1 MLFLLIMAC
10 GQLTSESSA
19 PLDLELHLGRF
30 KLDREVRGAIAFA
43 PGSIIPATQV
53 TAAASECDATIGD
66 RHVGTTWESAPD
78 ELSGVV
84 SSSCGAPVWLELPP
98 TPAEGTDGL
107 LIILDTLRYDHV
119 GELTPNIAAHAARGW
134 HGANGWS
141 PSPWTIPSVSALFTG
156 RPPWA
161 ITSPGDHRLPQQQ
174 TTLAELSPNH
184 QTWMITTNAYVSSA
198 NGFDQGFSRFAYAD
212 NDPSALSLARQ
223 WLSEPSVG
231 PRLLVVQLMSAH
243 LPYQPSHPPAGGT
256 DRVGDAFWDLD
267 GWRSYQSEEN
277 RDRIRAL
284 YRGSVQD
291 LDSYVGEL
299 LEMVDETWVT
309 ALISDH
315 GEELW
320 DHGGFEHGHAF
331 WEEITRIHGSIVVPE
346 SPPTEDT
353 SPYQTQ
359 DFGQRFALALG
370 VASQDSWATS
380 TDDAADVITFSH
392 PLDTRDEVLHR
403 WGVRTEEGEL
413 LSGGTQMSL
422 EGPSTQLHQR
432 LFQLTQAANYGGPS
446 SNTTCRIVISEG
458 ETVTVPSSA
467 TWGDQSPPSSWG
479 EVKRGRDGSVSI
491 TPVRSGE
498 WLVQDGGGDE
508 CEITTESEVVNF
520 SEFEE
525 SALRALGYLR

>member
-1 MLFLLIMAC
+1 
-10 GQLTSESSA
+10 
-19 PLDLELHLGRF
+19 
-30 KLDREVRGAIAFA
+30 
-43 PGSIIPATQV
+43 
-53 TAAASECDATIGD
+53 
-66 RHVGTTWESAPD
+66 VGTSWESAPN

-84 SSSCGAPVWLELPP
+84 RSNCDAPVWLELPL
-98 TPAEGTDGL
+98 TPANGTNGL

-134 HGANGWS
+134 HGTNGWS

-174 TTLAELSPNH
+174 ATLAELTTSH
-184 QTWMITTNAYVSSA
+184 QTWMITTNAYISSA

-212 NDPSALSLARQ
+212 NDSSAVSLARQ
-223 WLSEPSVG
+223 WLSEPSVR

-243 LPYQPSHPPAGGT
+243 LPYQPSNPPPGGT

-277 RDRIRAL
+277 RERIRAL

-299 LEMVDETWVT
+299 LDMVGETWVT
-309 ALISDH
+309 ALVSDH
-315 GEELW
+315 GEEHW

-331 WEEITRIHGSIVVPE
+331 WEEITRIHGSIVTLGMTPNE
-346 SPPTEDT
+346 ET

-370 VASQDSWATS
+370 VPEQDSWAPTS
-380 TDDAADVITFSH
+380 GSASDVITFSH

-403 WGVRTEEGEL
+403 WGVKTNDGEL

-422 EGPSTQLHQR
+422 EGPSTELHQR
-432 LFQLTQAANYGGPS
+432 LFQLTQTPS
-446 SNTTCRIVISEG
+446 QGNPSPINTCRIVMTTG
-458 ETVTVPSSA
+458 ETITLPPSA
-467 TWGDQSPPSSWG
+467 RWGDQAPPSSWG
-479 EVKRGRDGSVSI
+479 EVERGADGSISI
-491 TPVRSGE
+491 NTMRSGE
-498 WLVQDGGGDE
+498 WLVQDGGGTD
-508 CEITTESEVVNF
+508 CEVTTEAEVVNF